1 MNSSNKKMK
10 LLAGLFCLAIASSEL
25 KSVKLNHPHGT
36 SKDPVLLLESGNS
49 MTLSHHSGPGS
60 SQWILPNGD
69 IVKCNN
75 RTRSGR
81 FSVTCEK
88 GNSTL
93 TALNLTTCDAGDY
106 SFRAEEG
113 SSGAAFEYKVEIIK
127 VSVSASMD
135 DGCKSV
141 NIVAHID
148 SKNYEL
154 KEMTSPSL
162 HEDIQQFHHPFLFSI
177 TTKNLRF
184 GRHELNVTIRKK
196 NTSDVQYVNT
206 SVTLN
211 ESVRCSQT
219 AKGDNNESSDS
230 LRAASSSVKS
240 NVSAF
245 PLMGLLSR
253 LCLLYVLQYMLNCT
267 VMRPVFVE
275 FG

>member
-1 MNSSNKKMK
+1 MK
-10 LLAGLFCLAIASSEL
+10 TGIALDCYLVSAA
-25 KSVKLNHPHGT
+25 VKLNHPHGT

-127 VSVSASMD
+127 GYTACRVLS
-135 DGCKSV
+135 
-141 NIVAHID
+141 
-148 SKNYEL
+148 
-154 KEMTSPSL
+154 
-162 HEDIQQFHHPFLFSI
+162 
-177 TTKNLRF
+177 
-184 GRHELNVTIRKK
+184 NVIP
-196 NTSDVQYVNT
+196 T
-206 SVTLN
+206 SV
-211 ESVRCSQT
+211 VFCS
-219 AKGDNNESSDS
+219 E
-230 LRAASSSVKS
+230 
-240 NVSAF
+240 
-245 PLMGLLSR
+245 
-253 LCLLYVLQYMLNCT
+253 LYIQ
-267 VMRPVFVE
+267 
-275 FG
+275 